1 MKKIEILAP
10 AGSKESF
17 IAAVEAGADAVYC
30 GLGSFSARAKA
41 ENFTPAEFN
50 NYVNY
55 AHSKNVKVYAAF
67 NTLIKQAELKEAI
80 KYLGVISAAKADA
93 VIVQDFGIANIVK
106 KRFPQLKLHAS
117 TQMAI
122 HNSYGALEAG
132 KDGFKRAVLARE
144 LSLREMEA
152 IAAKSN
158 IEIEIFVHGA
168 LCFCV
173 SGICLMSSFIGGYSG
188 NRGMC
193 AQPCRRKWKFKDKD
207 GFYLSPKD
215 FELASFMPELK
226 KAGVTSLKIEG
237 RMKNPQYVY
246 KTVKAYKMLACADD
260 KNLSEVLEETL
271 KMLSQDFARR
281 KTTFNFINKP
291 EDVFEPDMP
300 KQLGVSLGKILSA
313 QSGKITLKTG
323 LKINDKDTLKAAD
336 ASKDA
341 YFKFNILN
349 VKKTDGVY
357 EVETDCGFLKSGMEI
372 FKTSDGGFASFL
384 KKITDKVKIEK
395 LDFEIKNIS
404 LCHPELVSGS
414 GLFNDKM
421 LKRVQHDT
429 AAESRETQLYIRI
442 NDAAWLK
449 ELPKNANVIFYLDK
463 DNLNSAAE
471 LKNINFFELPPYIEE
486 EGLSLFQKSVNK
498 LSEKGNITFTINN
511 ISHFRFFS
519 GKTKLLAGQFL
530 YCMNSF
536 SAEFLFKKGCSGFAF
551 SWEDDFK
558 NIAELSKKGLGGY
571 GIFYLSGFPVLAV
584 SKMKMHKDLLCGGA
598 IASAKDCFQAVNVN
612 GASFILPQYPV
623 MLFNKKQQLKK
634 LKINKFAIDLSFVK
648 PNKSYF
654 SAILDAYNG
663 KRPLHN
669 EYEFNFERGL
679 K

>member
-50 NYVNY
+50 NYTGY

-67 NTLIKQAELKEAI
+67 NTLIKQTELKEAI
-80 KYLGVISAAKADA
+80 KYLGVIYAAKADA
-93 VIVQDFGIANIVK
+93 VIVQDFAIADIIK
-106 KRFPQLKLHAS
+106 KHFPQLKLYAS

-122 HNSYGALEAG
+122 HNSFGALEAD
-132 KDGFKRAVLARE
+132 KAGFKRAVLARE
-144 LSLREMEA
+144 LSLREIET

-158 IEIEIFVHGA
+158 IEIEVFVHGA

-215 FELASFMPELK
+215 FELASFMPQLRK
-226 KAGVTSLKIEG
+226 SGVTSLKIEG

-260 KNLSEVLEETL
+260 NNFSKVLEEASE
-271 KMLSQDFARR
+271 MLSQDFARR
-281 KTTFNFINKP
+281 KTTFNFSKKS
-291 EDVFEPDMP
+291 EDIFEPDML
-300 KQLGVSLGKILSA
+300 KHLGVSLGKILSA
-313 QSGKITLKTG
+313 QNGKITLKTG

-357 EVETDCGFLKSGMEI
+357 EIETDCGFLKSGMEI
-372 FKTSDGGFASFL
+372 FKTSDGSFAVFL
-384 KKITDKVKIEK
+384 NGMTDKVKIEK
-395 LDFEIKNIS
+395 LNFTVNRKEIKN
-404 LCHPELVSGS
+404 PVFKQAASGS
-414 GLFNDKM
+414 EELF
-421 LKRVQHDT
+421 V
-429 AAESRETQLYIRI
+429 RI
-442 NDAAWLK
+442 NNAGWLR
-449 ELPKNANVIFYLDK
+449 EIPKNLNIIFSLDK
-463 DNLNSAAE
+463 NNLNAIE
-471 LKNINFFELPPYIEE
+471 TLKNINFFELPPYIEE
-486 EGLSLFQKSVNK
+486 EDLPLFQKAVNK
-498 LSEKGNITFTINN
+498 LSEKGNITFIVNN

-536 SAEFLFKKGCSGFAF
+536 SAEFLFKKGCLGFAF

-558 NIAELSKKGLGGY
+558 NIAELSKEGLGGY
-571 GIFYLSGFPVLAV
+571 GIFYLCGFPVLAV
-584 SKMKMHKDLLCGGA
+584 SKMTAHKDLLRGEV
-598 IASAKDCFQAVNVN
+598 ISSAKDCFQSVNVN

-634 LKINKFAIDLSFVK
+634 LKISKFAIDLSFVK

-654 SAILDAYNG
+654 STLLDAYSG

-669 EYEFNFERGL
+669 EHEFNFERGL